1 MKINI
6 LNTSGSKTGEID
18 LEKSVFGAELNRNAV
33 RQVVLS
39 ELSNMRQGTHSSKNR
54 ASVNGGGKKP
64 WKQKGRGA
72 ARAGTI
78 RSPLW
83 RGGGTVFGPR
93 PHKYTQK
100 VSKKLSR
107 IARKSILS
115 NAFSEEKLVVVD
127 SLEIGSHKTAKFISI
142 LDSLNLINKKVT
154 VLVNVVDNNIRRAT
168 KNLEKIFV
176 VESIKASTY
185 DLIDCDCILADKVS
199 IESFVKI
206 LSKK

>member
-6 LNTSGSKTGEID
+6 LNTSGSKAGEID
-18 LEKSVFGAELNRNAV
+18 LGKSVFGAVLNRNAV
-33 RQVVLS
+33 RQVVLA

-54 ASVNGGGKKP
+54 AAVNGGGKKP
-64 WKQKGRGA
+64 FKQKGRGA

-83 RGGGTVFGPR
+83 RGGGTVFGPQ

-107 IARKSILS
+107 IARRSILS
-115 NAFSEEKLVVVD
+115 NAFLEKKIVVVD
-127 SLEIGSHKTAKFISI
+127 TLEIESHKTAKFISV
-142 LDSLNLINKKVT
+142 LKSLNLINKKVT
-154 VLVNVVDNNIRRAT
+154 VVVSHMEDNIRRAT

-176 VESIKASTY
+176 VQSSKASTY
-185 DLIDCDCILADKVS
+185 DLIDCECILADKKS
-199 IESFVKI
+199 IEIFVKI
-206 LSKK
+206 LS

>member
-6 LNTSGSKTGEID
+6 LNTSGSNAGEII

-33 RQVVLS
+33 RQVVLA

-83 RGGGTVFGPR
+83 RGGGTVFGPQ

-107 IARKSILS
+107 IARRSILS
-115 NAFSEEKLVVVD
+115 NAFSEGKIVVVD
-127 SLEIGSHKTAKFISI
+127 TLEIGSHKTAKFIGV
-142 LDSLNLINKKVT
+142 LKSLNLFNKKVT
-154 VLVNVVDNNIRRAT
+154 ILVSHLEDDIMRAT

-176 VESIKASTY
+176 VQSTKASAY
-185 DLIDCDCILADKVS
+185 DLIDCEYILADKES

-206 LSKK
+206 LS